1 MSMADTHTRTVTI
14 VLDKKPLAG
23 VPEHTTPDA
32 ILGLGGIDPATH
44 YLVRVEG
51 RHQESFKDKGT
62 EQITVHEGETFV
74 SVSTGPT
81 PVS

>member
-1 MSMADTHTRTVTI
+1 MSVVEARTRTVTI
-14 VLDKKPLAG
+14 VLDRKQLTG

-51 RHQESFKDKGT
+51 RHQESFQGKGA
-62 EQITVHEGETFV
+62 EPITVHEGETFV
-74 SVSTGPT
+74 SVSCGPT